1 MSKTGENL
9 KIAFADESQ
18 TNVEYLAYAHRAI
31 DEGCMEI
38 AQLFREAAGAEVVHA
53 LSHLKAMN
61 VVRTTEENLKEAA
74 EGESLQIMSM
84 YPKFIEEAEKE
95 GRKEAAESFR
105 IVPQTVT
112 WRNSARKY
120 TPNTVNLWVVFSSQ
134 QIQAAAIGALRSRA
148 QACFF

>member
-1 MSKTGENL
+1 MSKTDENL

-31 DEGCMEI
+31 DEGFMEI

-53 LSHLKAMN
+53 LSHLKTMN
-61 VVRTTEENLKEAA
+61 VVRTTRENLKEAA

-84 YPKFIEEAEKE
+84 YPKFIKEAEKE

-105 IVPQTVT
+105 IAFE
-112 WRNSARKY
+112 REKHHRDM
-120 TPNTVNLWVVFSSQ
+120 FRE
-134 QIQAAAIGALRSRA
+134 ALK
-148 QACFF
+148 QLQ